1 MSLVGLRPRSVYG
14 LPPKRPVGLPRAGD
28 CLYCG
33 RSLRTDYDAQTHRCD
48 RQVFEARRMFRQ
60 GISSV
65 RL

>member
-1 MSLVGLRPRSVYG
+1 MSLVGARPTNAYG
-14 LPPKRPVGLPRAGD
+14 LPPRKPRPLPRAGD

-48 RQVFEARRMFRQ
+48 RTVFEARRRFRE
-60 GISSV
+60 GVGRV